1 MSKRRMIES
10 IAVANPCTKAW
21 DEMAGNDQVRFC
33 THCEKSVTDLSS
45 MRRKDALRLVRSS
58 GGKLCVRYVE
68 HPKTKE
74 PLFAERLIQ
83 ISRRAPTIAAG
94 VMGASISLAS
104 LTYAQGDGRLTRTP
118 ANQETAALR
127 PADDQKTAVQG
138 RGSLSGTMV
147 DPVGAVIPG
156 GQIYVK
162 NDATGTSRTVATDA
176 SGQFSFNGIDAGSYT
191 ITATAPG
198 FKRIVIERVAVNENA
213 NTDQTVRAE
222 ARELYITTGVVAIS
236 VTEYRSLLSSAI
248 QDDEPET
255 VRDLIANG
263 ANVNEREEDGTTP
276 MFAAVERGNFEIVRM
291 LVEQGARVNA
301 RNDEKQT
308 PLMRL
313 DDDSPPELAEY
324 LLNAGAKVNAV
335 DKEGST
341 ALMKAAKYASAEI
354 VRLLINAGADV
365 NAADKKGWTAL
376 MHAAYGDDLEKVRLL
391 LNAGAEVNAKN
402 DEGETAW
409 DQTTNEEVEDLLVAH
424 GAIVDDSDDAD
435 DDEAP
440 EESDEPPSE

>member
-21 DEMAGNDQVRFC
+21 DEMAGNDLVRFC
-33 THCEKSVTDLSS
+33 SHCEKSVTDLSS
-45 MRRKDALRLVRSS
+45 MRRKDALRLVRDSS
-58 GGKLCVRYVE
+58 GKLCVRYVE

-104 LTYAQGDGRLTRTP
+104 LTYAQGDGRLIRTP
-118 ANQETAALR
+118 ANQEAAAIR
-127 PADDQKTAVQG
+127 PADGEKAAAEIG
-138 RGSLSGTMV
+138 LGSLSGTLL

-156 GQIYVK
+156 GRIFVK
-162 NDATGTSRTVATDA
+162 SDSNGRSRSAITD
-176 SGQFSFNGIDAGSYT
+176 SEGRFNFDNIDAGTYT
-191 ITATAPG
+191 ITAMPGAG
-198 FKRIVIERVAVNENA
+198 FKTTNVVGVVVSENA
-213 NTDQTVRAE
+213 NKDLAVRAE
-222 ARELYITTGVVAIS
+222 IGEIMMGVVAIS
-236 VTEYRSLLSSAI
+236 VTEYRSQLANAI

-255 VRDLIANG
+255 VREMIGNG

-276 MFAAVERGNFEIVRM
+276 IFAAVERGNFEIVKM
-291 LVEQGARVNA
+291 LVEQGAKVNV

-313 DDDSPPELAEY
+313 DDDSPLELAEY

-341 ALMKAAKYASAEI
+341 ALMKAARYASADI

-365 NAADKKGWTAL
+365 NATDKKGWTAL
-376 MHAAYGDDLEKVRLL
+376 MHAAYEDDLEKVRLL

-402 DEGETAW
+402 DEDETAW
-409 DQTTNEEVEDLLVAH
+409 DQTTDEDVENLLVAH
-424 GAIVDDSDDAD
+424 GAIVDDSDDED
-435 DDEAP
+435 DDEDP
-440 EESDEPPSE
+440 EESEEPPSD